1 MFDTLSEKFEDIFK
15 KLRGQGRLTE
25 ENIQEAL
32 REVRLVLLE
41 ADVNFKV
48 VKDFVATVRE
58 SAIGQDVLKSLTP
71 GQQVIKIV
79 REELGRLM
87 GEGEENHLD
96 LGARP
101 PVAIMLCGLQ
111 GAGKTTTCGKLALR
125 LRKEK
130 RSPLLVPADV
140 YRPAAIEQLKTLG
153 RQLDIPV
160 FDAKADM
167 DPVRICSEA
176 HRFAEL
182 NGYDTLILDTAG
194 RLHIDEAL
202 MSELVRIKEVL
213 TPREILLVADAMTG
227 QDAVTIAE
235 GFNQKLGLTGI
246 ILTKLDGDARGGAA
260 LSMRAITGKP
270 IKFAGIGEKL
280 DALEVFHADR
290 MAQRILGMGDVLSL
304 IEKAQGAIDRDEAI
318 AMEKRVKKEGFTL
331 ENFRDQLQSIKKMGS
346 MESILS
352 MIPGAGKALKEAKG
366 MEAPDKELK
375 RIEAIINSMT
385 IAERRDHN
393 LLNGSRRLRIAKGSG
408 TTVQDINVLIK
419 RFGEAQKMMKKMQQL
434 GPKGLRSLMGRG
446 GRSPF

>member
-1 MFDTLSEKFEDIFK
+1 MFDTLSEKFESIFK

-25 ENIQEAL
+25 ENIQDAL

-48 VKDFVATVRE
+48 VKDFVAAVRE

-71 GQQVIKIV
+71 GQQVIKVV

-87 GEGEENHLD
+87 GEGEANHLD

-101 PVAIMLCGLQ
+101 PVAVMLCGLQ

-167 DPVRICSEA
+167 DPVRICTEA

-194 RLHIDEAL
+194 RLHIDETL
-202 MSELVRIKEVL
+202 MDELVRIKAAL
-213 TPREILLVADAMTG
+213 APREILLVADAMTG

-260 LSMRAITGKP
+260 LSMRAVTGKP

-280 DALEVFHADR
+280 DALEVFHPDR

-331 ENFRDQLQSIKKMGS
+331 ENFRDQLQTIKKMGS

-352 MIPGAGKALKEAKG
+352 MIPGAGKALKEAQG
-366 MEAPDKELK
+366 MQPPDKELK

-385 IAERRDHN
+385 IAERRDHH

-408 TTVQDINVLIK
+408 TSVQDINVLIK
-419 RFGEAQKMMKKMQQL
+419 RFSEAQKMMKKMQQL

>member
-1 MFDTLSEKFEDIFK
+1 MFDTLSDKFENIFK
-15 KLRGQGRLTE
+15 KLRGQGQLTE
-25 ENIQEAL
+25 DNIQEAL

-58 SAIGQDVLKSLTP
+58 SAIGQNVLKSLTP
-71 GQQVIKIV
+71 GQQVIKVV

-87 GEGEENHLD
+87 GEGEPNHLD

-101 PVAIMLCGLQ
+101 PVSIMLCGLQ

-130 RSPLLVPADV
+130 RSPLLVPADI

-160 FDAKADM
+160 FDSRADM
-167 DPVRICSEA
+167 DPVRICTEA

-202 MSELVRIKEVL
+202 MSELVRIKEAL
-213 TPREILLVADAMTG
+213 TPREILLTADAMTG

-260 LSMRAITGKP
+260 LSMRAVTGTP

-304 IEKAQGAIDRDEAI
+304 IEKAQGAIDRDEAL

-331 ENFRDQLQSIKKMGS
+331 ENFRDQLQTIKKMGS

-352 MIPGAGKALKEAKG
+352 MIPGASKALKEAQG
-366 MEAPDKELK
+366 MQPPDRELK

-419 RFGEAQKMMKKMQQL
+419 RFVEAQKMMKKMQQL